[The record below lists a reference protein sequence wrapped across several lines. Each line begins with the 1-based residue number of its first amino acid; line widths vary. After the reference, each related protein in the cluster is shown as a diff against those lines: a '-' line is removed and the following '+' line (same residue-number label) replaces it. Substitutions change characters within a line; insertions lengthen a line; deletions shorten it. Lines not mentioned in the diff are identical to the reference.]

1 VAQPPSNGRLPLVY
15 VVQQL
20 VADRWLSPADSERVF
35 AISDRE
41 RFGHPISVLA
51 EMNFRTP
58 DAQRRLLDLELL
70 TQWLADKVKLPY
82 QHIDPLRVDF
92 TRVVDV
98 MSSAYATGQS
108 ILPIAVK
115 ASEIVVATC
124 EPYLDGWVRE
134 IEQISKKTVL
144 RVVANPVDIARYT
157 TEFYKLAQQVK
168 GATKAGT
175 TNPLSNFEQL
185 VELGSKVEAND
196 QHVIHI
202 VDWILQYAFDQRASD
217 IHLEPKREQGVVRFR
232 IDGVLHQVYQVPP
245 GVMHAMTSRIK
256 LLGRMDVVERRRPQD
271 GRIKTR
277 AGGAGGR
284 EVEIRLSTLPTAFGE
299 KLVMRIFDP
308 EVVVRS
314 YAELGFSDAEAVIW
328 SELIRRPSGIVL
340 VTGPTG
346 SGKTTTLYSTLKQL
360 ATDDVNVSTV
370 EDPIEMIDPSLN
382 QMQVQSGI
390 DLGFADGLRALMRQD
405 PDIIMVGEVRDRETA
420 DMAVQSALTGHLV
433 FSTLHTN
440 DAASSVARLM
450 ELGVPSYLVNA
461 TLIGVLAQRLVRTL
475 CPSCKAPGEGPDEAL
490 WRDLVA
496 PWRSPPPNPVY
507 HPVGCLE
514 CRRTGYLGRT
524 GLVELLVV
532 TDAIRALIARGSE
545 LQELRNQAAR
555 DGLRSLRVSG
565 AEKIAAGLTT
575 IEEVLRA
582 APPFIA

>member
-256 LLGRMDVVERRRPQD
+256 LLGRMDVLLETYSYIDFRRRCHVI
-271 GRIKTR
+271 RAWLLAATR
-277 AGGAGGR
+277 MQTPPNNWMLFPVVISVILAR
-284 EVEIRLSTLPTAFGE
+284 
-299 KLVMRIFDP
+299 MDP
-308 EVVVRS
+308 EGTS
-314 YAELGFSDAEAVIW
+314 
-328 SELIRRPSGIVL
+328 
-340 VTGPTG
+340 
-346 SGKTTTLYSTLKQL
+346 
-360 ATDDVNVSTV
+360 
-370 EDPIEMIDPSLN
+370 
-382 QMQVQSGI
+382 
-390 DLGFADGLRALMRQD
+390 
-405 PDIIMVGEVRDRETA
+405 
-420 DMAVQSALTGHLV
+420 
-433 FSTLHTN
+433 
-440 DAASSVARLM
+440 
-450 ELGVPSYLVNA
+450 
-461 TLIGVLAQRLVRTL
+461 
-475 CPSCKAPGEGPDEAL
+475 
-490 WRDLVA
+490 
-496 PWRSPPPNPVY
+496 
-507 HPVGCLE
+507 
-514 CRRTGYLGRT
+514 
-524 GLVELLVV
+524 
-532 TDAIRALIARGSE
+532 
-545 LQELRNQAAR
+545 QELRQRALTTFQSYRQYYLDYGWFYDRPHGVDFYNTWSITYDLFWVHAVDPTFEPDFIVAAIEKSADLTQHLISPGGIPIMGRSICYRTAVPVPLLAATLLDSSKFPVGRAVRSLDIVWRYFVANDSLR
-555 DGLRSLRVSG
+555 DGALTQGYFKADPRLLDQYSGTGSCHWGLRSLVLAFMHPAGDRFWSAPQEPLPVEESDYRLELSKLGWTVEGRRNSGEIIITIPRNPADVTVIDEYSWTMRARETFLRVPLRPSNHEIKYESRHYSS
-565 AEKIAAGLTT
+565 ASPFPLTD
-575 IEEVLRA
+575 
-582 APPFIA
+582 